1 MKPNLIKNNDLGK
14 FFICLN
20 DSLSESQILND
31 YVDVTDFLYL
41 KKSRFIIMTRDLKRD
56 AEMYD
61 KHSVK
66 SFNPLNPCLIA
77 GKRDSE

>member
-31 YVDVTDFLYL
+31 YVDVTDFYHIRRG
-41 KKSRFIIMTRDLKRD
+41 K
-56 AEMYD
+56 
-61 KHSVK
+61 VQ
-66 SFNPLNPCLIA
+66 LIF
-77 GKRDSE
+77 SEIF